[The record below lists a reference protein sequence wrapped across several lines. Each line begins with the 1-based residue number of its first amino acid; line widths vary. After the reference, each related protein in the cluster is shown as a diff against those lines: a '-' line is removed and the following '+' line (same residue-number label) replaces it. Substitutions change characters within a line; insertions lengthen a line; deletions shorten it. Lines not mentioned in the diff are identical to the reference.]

1 MMRATLK
8 MTQRAL
14 ITNYPVKNLDC
25 PRLVLKELKSPLYVA
40 GPFGSSPFTLCSARF
55 YSLKGSSGGGS
66 GDGGNAAKA
75 SSLSGFAAPN
85 LGGGIISGNAPSV
98 TDATA
103 KVMGSGGGNN
113 NNKSSSYGHDNEG
126 AINEA
131 KNLLKKGMATSEMAA
146 DQAIIRPGK
155 LGAAEPMECFNSAEP
170 PTRGKADS
178 SGSESPGDHNESK
191 PKTEGL
197 NTAGP
202 SSINEAVNM
211 ANKQIQEIIANR
223 PDKEQVEKYFF
234 RVVAFIYD
242 LSYLMGTWT
251 VRFIE
256 QNIIQNKMVQ
266 HYWKRFHEKME
277 QAKKD

>member
-8 MTQRAL
+8 ITQRAL
-14 ITNYPVKNLDC
+14 ITNNPVKNWDG
-25 PRLVLKELKSPLYVA
+25 PRLVLKEMKSPLYTA
-40 GPFGSSPFTLCSARF
+40 GPFGSSPFTLSSARF
-55 YSLKGSSGGGS
+55 YSLKGGDAGGG
-66 GDGGNAAKA
+66 GDGDNAAKA

-85 LGGGIISGNAPSV
+85 MGGGIIGGNAPSV

-103 KVMGSGGGNN
+103 KVMSSGGGSN
-113 NNKSSSYGHDNEG
+113 NNKSSSYGQDNEG
-126 AINEA
+126 AAAGA
-131 KNLLKKGMATSEMAA
+131 KNMATSEMAA

-170 PTRGKADS
+170 PTRGKAGS
-178 SGSESPGDHNESK
+178 SGSGSSSNDHNQSSK
-191 PKTEGL
+191 AKSEGL
-197 NTAGP
+197 GSGP
-202 SSINEAVNM
+202 SSLNEAVNM
-211 ANKQIQEIIANR
+211 ANKQIQEIIANS
-223 PDKEQVEKYFF
+223 PDREQVEKYFF

-256 QNIIQNKMVQ
+256 QKIIQNKMVQ